1 MRLGSGGTT
10 SHASMIVFVL
20 PLSGEFLVV
29 SYCLL
34 MCRPAPPEPVPT
46 TSAAPSSP
54 PRDPNSQAIWS
65 PDTPEYTPQYTCQYS
80 EEEAGQEVG
89 EMQLDSGE
97 EGEDRNAASAPAPS
111 NLQSSPASGS
121 TAHVQAAYGSG
132 SVTPFALHRSGK

>member
-1 MRLGSGGTT
+1 
-10 SHASMIVFVL
+10 
-20 PLSGEFLVV
+20 
-29 SYCLL
+29 
-34 MCRPAPPEPVPT
+34 MCRPAPSESVST

-54 PRDPNSQAIWS
+54 PRDPNSQATPRDPNSQAIWS

-97 EGEDRNAASAPAPS
+97 EGEDRDAASAPAPS
-111 NLQSSPASGS
+111 NLQSRPASGP

-132 SVTPFALHRSGK
+132 SVAPFALHRTSK

>member
-1 MRLGSGGTT
+1 MS
-10 SHASMIVFVL
+10 
-20 PLSGEFLVV
+20 
-29 SYCLL
+29 
-34 MCRPAPPEPVPT
+34 RPAPSEPVS

-65 PDTPEYTPQYTCQYS
+65 PDTPEYTPHQYS